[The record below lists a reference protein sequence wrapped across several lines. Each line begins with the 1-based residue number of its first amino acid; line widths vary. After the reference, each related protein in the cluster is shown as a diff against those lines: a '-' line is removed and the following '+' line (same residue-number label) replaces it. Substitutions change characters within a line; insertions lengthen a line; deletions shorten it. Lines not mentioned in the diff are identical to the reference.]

1 MMFDKPHPS
10 LKRPYSAPP
19 LAIDTRGRASHEAL
33 TSCTYLPC
41 SFCQDPY
48 GFLDNFP
55 NNYCGRFDL
64 PHQTGT
70 LASEKIHGVDVSCG
84 IPCWRNSPKA
94 WQRYTST
101 ERNFSYDG
109 FVRALF

>member
-10 LKRPYSAPP
+10 LKRPYSVQP
-19 LAIDTRGRASHEAL
+19 LAIDTRGEASHEAS
-33 TSCTYLPC
+33 TSCANLSC

-55 NNYCGRFDL
+55 NDYCGRFDL
-64 PHQTGT
+64 PHQAGT
-70 LASEKIHGVDVSCG
+70 LASEKIHGVDVSRG
-84 IPCWRNSPKA
+84 IPCRRNSAKA
-94 WQRYTST
+94 WQKYTST
-101 ERNFSYDG
+101 ERNLSYDG